1 MYKTIDDV
9 NVKGMRV
16 LVRADLNVPIHCGSV
31 SDLTRLERLKPT
43 LDRLI
48 EEGARVIVLSH
59 FGRPK
64 GKRIPELS
72 LKPVANALSTVL
84 NGRSVAFASDYEKMA
99 RLS

>member
-1 MYKTIDDV
+1 MYKTINDI

-16 LVRADLNVPIHCGSV
+16 LVRADLNVPVHDGSV

-64 GKRIPELS
+64 GQKIHLKTKQSEPTFMKVRSKYIKTIPQES
-72 LKPVANALSTVL
+72 
-84 NGRSVAFASDYEKMA
+84 R
-99 RLS
+99 